1 VGLGLREGAIL
12 SVIGIA
18 AGVLLAIP
26 ASGLLQHLLYGVDAR
41 DVTVLAAAA
50 AGLTAVAAAGYLI
63 PAARASRADPIQTL
77 RGE

>member
-1 VGLGLREGAIL
+1 VA
-12 SVIGIA
+12 
-18 AGVLLAIP
+18 
-26 ASGLLQHLLYGVDAR
+26 
-41 DVTVLAAAA
+41 VLASAA